1 MAIPT
6 KITPDNL
13 KDTIVEIRFDSGF
26 PLDLMPGIA
35 LTLLSPL
42 GFTYAPIQNP
52 NIALGMGQGQQISI
66 GLGDQNRS
74 GFFVKESIR
83 IQFIGNVIAFN
94 CFEGKYLGWDKYSKT
109 IKEVINLF
117 ISKGFIK
124 SFDRVVIRYISEF
137 RNIDILSNIR
147 GCFGLD
153 ETQAGLSLQN
163 SIVRLA
169 KEDSNIKIFLTFT
182 NRTKKGLP
190 DGSTIEVSLFDVNV
204 FENLAPNSDFN
215 SMVKSL
221 ENVHLKQKETFF
233 ETITDDFK
241 NSLNPEY

>member
-1 MAIPT
+1 MAIPK

-13 KDTIVEIRFDSGF
+13 IDTIVEIRFNSGSS
-26 PLDLMPGIA
+26 LDLMPGIA

-42 GFTYAPIQNP
+42 GFSYAPIQNT
-52 NIALGMGQGQQISI
+52 NLSLGVGQGQQISI
-66 GLGDQNRS
+66 GLGDQNKS

-83 IQFIGNVIAFN
+83 LQFIGNVIAFN
-94 CFEGKYLGWDKYSKT
+94 CFQGKYLGWDDYSNS
-109 IKEVINLF
+109 IQEIINLF
-117 ISKGFIK
+117 TSKGFIE

-137 RNIDILSNIR
+137 RNINILENIKGSFR
-147 GCFGLD
+147 LD
-153 ETQAGLSLQN
+153 KTQAGLSLQK

-169 KEDSNIKIFLTFT
+169 KEDNNSKTFVTLT
-182 NRTKKGLP
+182 NQTKKKLP
-190 DGSTIEVSLFDVNV
+190 NGDIVEVSLFDINI
-204 FENLAPNSDFN
+204 FENLTPNSDFN
-215 SMVKSL
+215 SLKRSL

>member
-1 MAIPT
+1 M
-6 KITPDNL
+6 
-13 KDTIVEIRFDSGF
+13 
-26 PLDLMPGIA
+26 
-35 LTLLSPL
+35 
-42 GFTYAPIQNP
+42 
-52 NIALGMGQGQQISI
+52 
-66 GLGDQNRS
+66 
-74 GFFVKESIR
+74 
-83 IQFIGNVIAFN
+83 
-94 CFEGKYLGWDKYSKT
+94 
-109 IKEVINLF
+109 
-117 ISKGFIK
+117 
-124 SFDRVVIRYISEF
+124 
-137 RNIDILSNIR
+137 
-147 GCFGLD
+147 
-153 ETQAGLSLQN
+153 QN